1 MNNKNPILEKILEKE
16 EEIKKD
22 VQLIKKEKKS
32 NRLIIAPLI
41 FLLSGILVGLLRIF
55 LRFI

>member
-1 MNNKNPILEKILEKE
+1 MNNQNPILEKILEKE